1 MYLENRLIRAERGV
15 RGGGNTIR
23 ELQPAGRPG
32 AAGGRRARRRG
43 GGGGQG
49 GGRGARAGDAGAR
62 APPATAL
69 TSRTVPDR

>member
-1 MYLENRLIRAERGV
+1 MAPQAERGV

-32 AAGGRRARRRG
+32 LTDEGDRGPTRREGGAQHRRAG
-43 GGGGQG
+43 
-49 GGRGARAGDAGAR
+49 RAGMAR
-62 APPATAL
+62 APGTGAPAL